1 MPGPRGDDR
10 PHSSSVV
17 ERAQSE
23 TTGFDSNSAAFVLRT
38 LDTIPSLSGPQIS
51 LSLQGGELYSCQMK
65 KIKMC

>member
-38 LDTIPSLSGPQIS
+38 LDTISSLSGPQFS
-51 LSLQGGELYSCQMK
+51 PL
-65 KIKMC
+65 